1 MVMQKIKIS
10 PNSKQRSAIEHPPSP
25 LMILAG
31 AGTGKTFTLENRI
44 VYLIK
49 EYKVDPKHLLAITYT
64 EKAAKELKNRV
75 IEKVGAKAHSITV
88 NTFHAF
94 CYKLLRDNDFSSKQ
108 LLDESEAVHM
118 F

>member
-1 MVMQKIKIS
+1 MVNQEIKIS
-10 PNSKQRSAIEHPPSP
+10 PNSKQRSAIEHPPAP

-75 IEKVGAKAHSITV
+75 
-88 NTFHAF
+88 
-94 CYKLLRDNDFSSKQ
+94 CLLYTSDAA
-108 LLDESEAVHM
+108 DE
-118 F
+118 

>member
-1 MVMQKIKIS
+1 MVIQEIKIS
-10 PNSKQRSAIEHPPSP
+10 PNSQQRSAIEHPPAP

-49 EYKVDPKHLLAITYT
+49 KYKVDPKHLLAITYT

-75 IEKVGAKAHSITV
+75 IEKVGAKAHSMT
-88 NTFHAF
+88 
-94 CYKLLRDNDFSSKQ
+94 CLLYTSPSPRDGLLSRMPSS
-108 LLDESEAVHM
+108 A
-118 F
+118 

>member
-49 EYKVDPKHLLAITYT
+49 EYWEYWVWWRYWV
-64 EKAAKELKNRV
+64 V
-75 IEKVGAKAHSITV
+75 IGG
-88 NTFHAF
+88 
-94 CYKLLRDNDFSSKQ
+94 R
-108 LLDESEAVHM
+108 M
-118 F
+118 

>member
-64 EKAAKELKNRV
+64 EKAANEVFEQNQKIFNDNGFDAWVCKFINS
-75 IEKVGAKAHSITV
+75 GIT
-88 NTFHAF
+88 F
-94 CYKLLRDNDFSSKQ
+94 L
-108 LLDESEAVHM
+108 
-118 F
+118 